1 MFISWNMKFQGMR
14 IWSPSPSSCPS
25 SLVEGLWKGQVF
37 VVRKLRGKKLNPLDH
52 GNFPCWP
59 LGGTIFKY
67 THVILWKNC
76 PPLGWKW
83 TEASGAARANW
94 GQGGNTSTTRESSG
108 RMTAA
113 WWELNPQK
121 AGDSALVS
129 WLSRRLEGENLTA
142 GSRGASQ
149 ITIVMWETCHKPTME
164 RRWLKSHP
172 CKWWFWVWGMTYF
185 LHHSEARASLWG
197 SRHKMNTSRE
207 SKSRLIKC

>member
-1 MFISWNMKFQGMR
+1 MVIFPVGHLGVPFSNTPM
-14 IWSPSPSSCPS
+14 SSYEKI
-25 SLVEGLWKGQVF
+25 VLWDGSEQK
-37 VVRKLRGKKLNPLDH
+37 P
-52 GNFPCWP
+52 
-59 LGGTIFKY
+59 
-67 THVILWKNC
+67 
-76 PPLGWKW
+76 
-83 TEASGAARANW
+83 GAQPGRTGARA
-94 GQGGNTSTTRESSG
+94 GTHPRPEFPAEC